1 MVLSLGSL
9 AGTGRRWPG
18 PRGPRVDQREEENSA
33 EITSSARHLAH
44 ESHSF
49 TCDTSLYAFLC
60 TAHTRVLLFTAV
72 GQFLLLISGLRLSK
86 LSVMINT
93 VQIKSI
99 FSHFISHLS
108 YLLFF
113 FFPYFFCL
121 TLALV
126 FVKGIVCFPALL
138 ASGEASPTRRSVRSR
153 PGFAA
158 HVAPA
163 PHTAAVGRPLTRMR
177 SGSVTA
183 PQQAATVPVSAVQG
197 LPRKCNHFVKQSF
210 IYSHVASGLLI
221 PFHCGSKLPSSLI
234 FLLKGFLSHFCG
246 ARVAVKNLLSI
257 CLSGKG

>member
-1 MVLSLGSL
+1 M
-9 AGTGRRWPG
+9 
-18 PRGPRVDQREEENSA
+18 DQREEENSA

-49 TCDTSLYAFLC
+49 TCDTSLYAFLY

-108 YLLFF
+108 YLLF

-221 PFHCGSKLPSSLI
+221 PLTVDQNFPLVSSFYLRDSFHI
-234 FLLKGFLSHFCG
+234 FVVQGWL
-246 ARVAVKNLLSI
+246 
-257 CLSGKG
+257 